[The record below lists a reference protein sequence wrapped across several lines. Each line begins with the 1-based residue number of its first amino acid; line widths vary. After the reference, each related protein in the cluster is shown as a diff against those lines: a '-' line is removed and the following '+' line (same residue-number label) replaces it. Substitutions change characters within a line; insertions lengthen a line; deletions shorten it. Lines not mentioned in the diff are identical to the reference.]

1 MIRIWSWLAVGA
13 IACILGNPASAV
25 IVASDDFEAEGGG
38 VGFLASDQW
47 GNLANGVSS
56 TQVASPAFRAF
67 NDPGLA
73 PFSLPSGSVYIGFD
87 FSANQ
92 TVNWGGLAFFEAVD
106 GGDETLFVGM
116 PNASPNY
123 GIDLKGG
130 QGVLDSGVPI
140 DGQVARIVV
149 QVQFGNNNSDT
160 YRMWVN
166 NFNQSMPNA
175 EIALDGLVID
185 GDWLSARVAS
195 DVGAGTFVTVD
206 NLIIADSPAD
216 VGLVAPPTASVNVNR
231 TTGEITLSASPTVGN
246 VVGYTLRS
254 LSGSFDQAEWNTID
268 GRDATDATPPGDG
281 SVDND
286 DWTAFLDTPS
296 TTDLSEFSFDPT
308 PGDGLS
314 LTGTPLSLG
323 NAWVRSPYE
332 DIFATITV
340 DDNGTEVPLAVTVNY
355 TGDAVLAGDLNGDG
369 EIDLADWAAFK
380 SGQGVVNGGMTL
392 VEAYKLGDMDGNRN
406 HDLIDFDL
414 FVDAFEGFN
423 GVGSF
428 EAALSAV
435 PEPSSIAMLLGVA
448 VSVLAVRRRSAFA
461 AALVALAVVFIGSG
475 STALAVIHASDD
487 FSAPDSGTGWAAGDF
502 WEGLD
507 ATGVVA
513 THPNGGPQVNSFRNF
528 AAPLDVTNAL
538 TYVRFDYRQAAGTG
552 NDWGGFAFFEGLAGG
567 GAETFFAGPNPGG
580 TNNYAFDLK
589 GPGNLDSTVP
599 FNNQLRTIIGSI
611 DTRGADTIYKIWVDN
626 FNIATPNATLTAVG
640 QGPIDAPW
648 QSLRFQ
654 SAGNQEFAD
663 NLWITDGAEE
673 SLIFQAP
680 PQETLNLLVNKT
692 TGEIQIQNNTGSAV
706 NLNGY
711 SISSGSG
718 ALNAGGAPGDFNIDG
733 TVNLADYTV
742 WRDNLGGDSAAL
754 NGNGAGD
761 ATVTVAD
768 YDLWKE
774 NFGSTGGGAGGWDS
788 LAERDTPLA
797 GFPQGNGDGM
807 GWESGGNPSQ
817 FEVEEYR
824 LIGQSAINAASS
836 ISLGAAY
843 GGGLEGAQDLTFTYR
858 ANGEVVFGTVGY
870 VTAGGL
876 NAVNV
881 PEPSSI
887 ALVLLAGTALL
898 LAKRAA

>member
-13 IACILGNPASAV
+13 IACVLSSPANAV
-25 IVASDDFEAEGGG
+25 IVASDDFNAEGGG

-47 GNLANGVSS
+47 GNLANGASS

-67 NDPGLA
+67 DPVLD
-73 PFSLPSGSVYIGFD
+73 PVSLSSGSVFISFD

-92 TVNWGGLAFFEAVD
+92 TVNWGGLAFFEGVD

-116 PNASPNY
+116 PNAADYY
-123 GIDLKGG
+123 GIDLKGD
-130 QGVLDSGVPI
+130 QGTLESGVPI
-140 DGQVARIVV
+140 DGQVARIVM
-149 QVQFGNNNSDT
+149 QVEFGANNDT
-160 YRMWVN
+160 YRLWVN
-166 NFNQSMPNA
+166 NLNQSLPNA
-175 EIALDGLVID
+175 EIQLDGFVID
-185 GDWLSARVAS
+185 GAWQSARVAS

-206 NLIIADSPAD
+206 NLVISDSAAD
-216 VGLVAPPTASVNVNR
+216 VGLVAPPTASVNINR
-231 TTGEITLSASPTVGN
+231 STGEITLSASPTVGN

-268 GRDATDATPPGDG
+268 GRDATDATPPGNG
-281 SVDND
+281 TVDND
-286 DWTAFLDTPS
+286 DWTVLTAAES
-296 TTDLSEFSFDPT
+296 TTDLSEFSFDAT
-308 PGDGLS
+308 PGNGLS

-332 DIFATITV
+332 DVFATITV
-340 DDNGTEVPLAVTVNY
+340 DDNGTEVPLAVVVNY
-355 TGDAVLAGDLNGDG
+355 TGGEILAGDLNGDG
-369 EIDLADWAAFK
+369 QINLTDWAAFK
-380 SGQGVVNGGMTL
+380 SGQGVVNGGMTV
-392 VEAYKLGDMDGNRN
+392 VEAYQLGDMDGNRN

-414 FVDAFEGFN
+414 FVDAFEALN
-423 GVGSF
+423 GAGSF
-428 EAALSAV
+428 AAALTAV
-435 PEPSSIAMLLGVA
+435 PEPSSIAMLLGAAVA
-448 VSVLAVRRRSAFA
+448 VWGVRRRAAFA
-461 AALVALAVVFIGSG
+461 AAFLALVVVFIGSG

-487 FSAPDSGTGWAAGDF
+487 FSAPGSGTGWAAGDV

-507 ATGVVA
+507 ATGIIA

-538 TYVRFDYRQAAGTG
+538 TYVRFDYRQAVGNG
-552 NDWGGFAFFEGLAGG
+552 NDWGGFAFFEGLAGA

-626 FNIATPNATLTAVG
+626 FNVATPNAAITITG

-692 TGEIQIQNNTGSAV
+692 TGEVRIQNNTGTAV
-706 NLNGY
+706 NINAY
-711 SISSGSG
+711 SIGSGSG

-774 NFGSTGGGAGGWDS
+774 NFGSAGGGAGGWDS

-797 GFPQGNGDGM
+797 GFPQSNGNGT

-843 GGGLEGAQDLTFTYR
+843 GGGLEGSQDLTFTYR
-858 ANGEVVFGTVGY
+858 SNGELVFGTVGY

-876 NAVNV
+876 SAVNV